1 MSNFAHSSG
10 PGDNHEFPTP
20 SAPPA
25 TPPPPPTT
33 MGNNGDVYVQN
44 PFYSPNSPIEGDEVY
59 ARKLQEEE
67 DRIAAF
73 GPPVP
78 VSNPAPRDAGVVV
91 VAGDDDEDYAR
102 RLAQELEDQDIARG
116 LQAREQERLD
126 RERLRQSQVMADVQE
141 RNSKCSKRRMCN
153 VLLLSVIVASAVIV
167 VTVFG
172 SSIWKKTGI
181 DDNLPPFLTND
192 WGGTHS
198 QKDFS
203 RWKSSGE
210 GLTLDIQNALTNDW
224 NSYFNTAV
232 KDWDN
237 GTPDALALTITYA
250 SAPDPKC
257 SPVRGIMKVCN
268 NWYGKSGWTGLN
280 EVYYD
285 ENGYITYSIAKM
297 NEDYLNGGT
306 DGEKQYVMCHELG
319 HGFGLPHRD
328 ESITNVDLGTCLDYT
343 RRPSAN
349 QHPDNVDYENLA
361 SLYGTV
367 SVSQQQLNGSNR
379 NLLRKPAYDDDNEQ
393 ILLPPHDHNEFRK
406 GRLLHENEN
415 GAIYERN
422 SDNGGTIVSY
432 VLYHSEN

>member
-1 MSNFAHSSG
+1 MSNFAHPSG
-10 PGDNHEFPTP
+10 HGNTHEFPTP

-25 TPPPPPTT
+25 TPRSTNI
-33 MGNNGDVYVQN
+33 GNNDDVFAHN
-44 PFYSPNSPIEGDEVY
+44 PFYSPKSPIEDDEVY
-59 ARKLQEEE
+59 ARQLQEEE
-67 DRIAAF
+67 DRMGAF
-73 GPPVP
+73 GTSTPVP
-78 VSNPAPRDAGVVV
+78 PSNPAPRDGGVVV
-91 VAGDDDEDYAR
+91 VEDDDEDYAR
-102 RLAQELEDQDIARG
+102 RLAQELEDQDIALG

-126 RERLRQSQVMADVQE
+126 REQLRQSQLIADVQE
-141 RNSKCSKRRMCN
+141 RSNKCTKRRLCN
-153 VLLLSVIVASAVIV
+153 VCLLSVIVASAVIV

-181 DDNLPPFLTND
+181 DDHLPPFLTND

-203 RWKSSGE
+203 RWRSSGE
-210 GLTLDIQNALTNDW
+210 GLRLDIQNALTTDW
-224 NSYFNTAV
+224 NSYFDVAV
-232 KDWDN
+232 LDWDN
-237 GTPDALALTITYA
+237 GTPDALALTVTYA
-250 SAPDPKC
+250 SNPDPKC

-268 NWYGKSGWTGLN
+268 DWYGMNGWTGLN

-306 DGEKQYVMCHELG
+306 SGEKQYVMCHELG

-328 ESITNVDLGTCLDYT
+328 ESITNIDLGTCLDYT

-349 QHPDNVDYENLA
+349 QHPDHVDYENLA

-379 NLLRKPAYDDDNEQ
+379 NLLRKPANDDNNQ

-406 GRLLHENEN
+406 GRLLHKNEN

-422 SDNGGTIVSY
+422 SENGGTIVSY

>member
-1 MSNFAHSSG
+1 MSNFAQSSG
-10 PGDNHEFPTP
+10 IGNNHEFPSP

-25 TPPPPPTT
+25 TPSSITV
-33 MGNNGDVYVQN
+33 NSNDDIFAHN
-44 PFYSPNSPIEGDEVY
+44 PFYSPKSPIEDDEVY

-67 DRIAAF
+67 DRIGAF

-78 VSNPAPRDAGVVV
+78 ASNLAPRDAGVVV
-91 VAGDDDEDYAR
+91 TDDEDADYAR

-126 RERLRQSQVMADVQE
+126 SERLRQSQLIADVQE
-141 RNSKCSKRRMCN
+141 RRSTCTKRRLCN
-153 VLLLSVIVASAVIV
+153 ILLLCVIVASAVIV

-172 SSIWKKTGI
+172 SSIWKKTGL

-203 RWKSSGE
+203 RWRSSGE
-210 GLTLDIQNALTNDW
+210 GLRLNIQNAVTRDW
-224 NSYFNTAV
+224 NLYFDLAV

-237 GTPDALALTITYA
+237 GTPDALTLTVTYA
-250 SAPDPKC
+250 NAPDPKC
-257 SPVRGIMKVCN
+257 SPIRGIMKVCN
-268 NWYGKSGWTGLN
+268 DWYGKTGWTGLN

-306 DGEKQYVMCHELG
+306 DGEKQYVMCHEIG
-319 HGFGLPHRD
+319 HGLGLPHRD
-328 ESITNVDLGTCLDYT
+328 ESIANADLGTCLDYT
-343 RRPSAN
+343 RRPAEN
-349 QHPDNVDYENLA
+349 QHPDHVDYENLA

-367 SVSQQQLNGSNR
+367 PVSQQKLNNNNR
-379 NLLRKPAYDDDNEQ
+379 HLLRKPANDDNNQ
-393 ILLPPHDHNEFRK
+393 ITLPPHDHNDFRK
-406 GRLLHENEN
+406 GRLLHENES

-422 SDNGGTIVSY
+422 LENGGTLVSY
-432 VLYHSEN
+432 VLYHNVK